1 MKNISLPMNRKVI
14 LIAIAVIIFV
24 LGLVAVVFLIKQQQD
39 LREKAAEQVTFELSG
54 TSLVV
59 HYNDFQ
65 DAVIDINVHYIDGRS
80 KNFHEQYSSPIGT
93 TTRIFELENTCVT
106 FIQVHGTNTHYNSD
120 CSVVPTPVPTPT
132 TQATLPPTQTVPPT
146 TVASPTGRPTAS
158 PTTRASSTPPIVFQ
172 PSPTPTTP
180 PIGGQ
185 PTPSP
190 TPTKSPSPKPTS
202 SPTTSA
208 RPTATPTTPPIGG
221 VPTPTSSATPT
232 GTGNIIGNNN
242 GATTTPFPIPVTGIP
257 APTFILLTFVGLLFG
272 ATFLLK

>member
-1 MKNISLPMNRKVI
+1 MNRKVI

-24 LGLVAVVFLIKQQQD
+24 LGLMAVVFLIKQQQD

-65 DAVIDINVHYIDGRS
+65 DAVIDINVHYIDGTS

-93 TTRIFELENTCVT
+93 TTRIFELENICVT

-120 CSVVPTPVPTPT
+120 CSVAPTQVPTPT
-132 TQATLPPTQTVPPT
+132 TQATLPPTQTISPT
-146 TVASPTGRPTAS
+146 TVAS

-190 TPTKSPSPKPTS
+190 TPTKSPSPKPTA

-242 GATTTPFPIPVTGIP
+242 GATTTPFPVPVSGTST
-257 APTFILLTFVGLLFG
+257 PTFLLLTFAGLLFG